1 MRVGGNGSHSSGS
14 GTGRDFPPIFPGIGM
29 GRDFFCGS
37 GTGEVWKSTPV
48 LPSSVVHLEWNLI
61 FFNYKVN
68 KENVTWIMLSLHF

>member
-1 MRVGGNGSHSSGS
+1 MGVILPGVE
-14 GTGRDFPPIFPGIGM
+14 RDGIFPQFFLGLGWDAI
-29 GRDFFCGS
+29 FFCGS

-61 FFNYKVN
+61 FFNYRVN

>member
-1 MRVGGNGSHSSGS
+1 MGVILPGVERDGIFPQFFMGL
-14 GTGRDFPPIFPGIGM
+14 GRDEIL
-29 GRDFFCGS
+29 FCGS

-61 FFNYKVN
+61 FFNYRVN